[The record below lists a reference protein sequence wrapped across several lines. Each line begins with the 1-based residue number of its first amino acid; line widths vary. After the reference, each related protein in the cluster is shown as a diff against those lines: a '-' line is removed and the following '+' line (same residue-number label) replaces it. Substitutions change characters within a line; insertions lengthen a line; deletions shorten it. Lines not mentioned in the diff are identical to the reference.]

1 MIHRCPES
9 FLTRPIPVH
18 VVGAGGNGAQVVL
31 GLARLNATLL
41 ALGHP
46 GGLEVTIYDDD
57 VVEAHNV
64 GRQPF
69 YEGDVGLAK
78 ATVLAT
84 RINLCY
90 GWSWAAQVERFRPG
104 RLYGSAIVIGC
115 VDSLESRQSIRATV
129 DGTGAYW
136 LDLGNDSR
144 SGQVLLGRNIGREDF
159 TDAAYLPLPS
169 DLVPGLVDG
178 AEDLETPTCS
188 VAASVAR
195 QGVFVNQMAATL
207 ALQMLDTLLR
217 TGQIAWHGAFFNL
230 ETLRVQ
236 RIPVD
241 PKVWTAMG
249 WSMEGRGA

>member
-1 MIHRCPES
+1 MIHRCPEAL
-9 FLTRPIPVH
+9 LTRAIPVD
-18 VVGAGGNGAQVVL
+18 VVGAGGNGAQIVI

-46 GGLEVTIYDDD
+46 GGLAVTIHDDD

-69 YEGDVGLAK
+69 YAGDVGVAK

-84 RINLCY
+84 RINVCY
-90 GWSWAAQVERFRPG
+90 GWSWAASLAKFSRPAM
-104 RLYGSAIVIGC
+104 YGHGIVIGC
-115 VDSLESRQSIRATV
+115 VDSLESRRAIHRAV
-129 DGTGAYW
+129 DGSGRYW
-136 LDLGNDSR
+136 LDLGNNSH
-144 SGQVLLGRNIGREDF
+144 SGQVLLGHNVGAEDF
-159 TDAAYLPLPS
+159 FDETYLPLPS
-169 DLVPGLVDG
+169 SLVPGLVFG
-178 AEDLETPTCS
+178 SEDTETPTCS

-195 QGVFVNQMAATL
+195 QGVFVNQMAATI

-217 TGQIAWHGAFFNL
+217 TGQIAWHGAFFDL

-241 PKVWTAMG
+241 PQVWSHMG
-249 WSMEGRGA
+249 WTMERRDA